1 MDPRKK
7 DEKVDCVA
15 TLHDP
20 VFFFF
25 FFGFFFFGSLEPGSA
40 TPVQFERYRRVGLF
54 LSVNSHD
61 NV

>member
-1 MDPRKK
+1 MDPRKN
-7 DEKVDCVA
+7 DEKVDAVA
-15 TLHDP
+15 TFHDP

-25 FFGFFFFGSLEPGSA
+25 FFALWSQKA
-40 TPVQFERYRRVGLF
+40 TSVQFERYRRVGLF